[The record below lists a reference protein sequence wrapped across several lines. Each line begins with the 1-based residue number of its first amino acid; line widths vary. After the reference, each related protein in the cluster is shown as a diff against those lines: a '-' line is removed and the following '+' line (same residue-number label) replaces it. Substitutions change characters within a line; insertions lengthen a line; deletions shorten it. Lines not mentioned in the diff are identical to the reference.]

1 MPAGFR
7 RLLFGLPYAAMAFV
21 ASARFLSYSAL
32 AIGTAFGLPR
42 SLIFIRKVS
51 LAVMAASAAITV
63 MPKAIAPTVTG
74 ILAEPGGATAA
85 NRAGS
90 RAVMVVPIFCDIAIA
105 DTRVRVG
112 NSSG

>member
-7 RLLFGLPYAAMAFV
+7 RLLFDLPYAAIAFV

-32 AIGTAFGLPR
+32 VICTPAGLPR
-42 SLIFIRKVS
+42 SLMLTRKVS

-74 ILAEPGGATAA
+74 ILAEPGGATVA
-85 NRAGS
+85 NRGGS
-90 RAVMVVPIFCDIAIA
+90 RAGMAVPYFSDFAIA
-105 DTRVRVG
+105 QTRVRVG